1 MSLPNSTIELGRPI
15 AVPQASP
22 TGDSPTPTVVPDEY
36 SPSKPAK
43 EDLTPEE
50 IPPRPLE
57 EADHPT
63 PLYHGVDLKRPKPVQ
78 RQSTRATIQSY
89 MSHPRR
95 PETPD
100 SDTDSIARARTRQ
113 SERSMPGAWSL
124 EKIMKENQ
132 RRDERDGKKGR
143 RLDVVWKD
151 LCVRGVGADAV
162 FADSLGAQV
171 IASQGSRTY
180 R

>member
-1 MSLPNSTIELGRPI
+1 
-15 AVPQASP
+15 
-22 TGDSPTPTVVPDEY
+22 
-36 SPSKPAK
+36 
-43 EDLTPEE
+43 
-50 IPPRPLE
+50 
-57 EADHPT
+57 
-63 PLYHGVDLKRPKPVQ
+63 
-78 RQSTRATIQSY
+78 
-89 MSHPRR
+89 
-95 PETPD
+95 
-100 SDTDSIARARTRQ
+100 
-113 SERSMPGAWSL
+113 MPGAWSL